1 MTKTMAQAL
10 LASESAIQ
18 LRTYQPQTQSQSPIL
33 SVRQLCKA
41 YSGQQK
47 RVLENLNFDLHA
59 GEMVAVIGRSG
70 AGKSTLLHVMN
81 GTIPAS
87 EGQILRYTQS
97 QVDTQSQ
104 VATQP
109 QVDLRGETQD
119 VLQFSRRQMR
129 QWRSECGMI
138 FQDFCLVPRLDVL
151 TNVLL
156 GRLSQTSTLKSFF
169 KLFSDED
176 RAHAIGLL
184 QWMNLLPHALQ
195 RAENLSG
202 GQMQRV
208 AICRALMQNPKIL
221 LADEPVA
228 SLDPKNTRRIM
239 DVLRQVSDNGI
250 TVVVN
255 LHSVELVKEYCTRA
269 IGIAQGRIVFDGSPS
284 ALTDGLLRTLYG
296 DDLQPVH

>member
-1 MTKTMAQAL
+1 MAQAQL
-10 LASESAIQ
+10 KIAPQHQDVPHPASHA
-18 LRTYQPQTQSQSPIL
+18 
-33 SVRQLCKA
+33 
-41 YSGQQK
+41 
-47 RVLENLNFDLHA
+47 RVLAVNGLGKSYGSQARVLDDINFDLHA
-59 GEMVAVIGRSG
+59 GELVAVIGRSG
-70 AGKSTLLHVMN
+70 AGKSTLLHVLN

-87 EGQILRYTQS
+87 EGEIRHFAEDGQQQNIVELN
-97 QVDTQSQ
+97 
-104 VATQP
+104 A
-109 QVDLRGETQD
+109 
-119 VLQFSRRQMR
+119 RQMR

-156 GRLSQTSTLKSFF
+156 GRLSQTSTLKSLF
-169 KLFSDED
+169 KIFPDED
-176 RAHAIGLL
+176 RARAIGLL
-184 QWMNLLPHALQ
+184 EWLNMLPQALQ

-239 DVLRQVSDNGI
+239 DVLRQVSENGI
-250 TVVVN
+250 SVMVN

-269 IGIAQGRIVFDGSPS
+269 IGIAKGRIVFDGHPS
-284 ALTDGLLRTLYG
+284 QLTDSLLHTLYG
-296 DDLQPVH
+296 EEMSQLN

>member
-1 MTKTMAQAL
+1 MAQAL
-10 LASESAIQ
+10 LASESATQ
-18 LRTYQPQTQSQSPIL
+18 LHTYQPQTQSQSPIL

-109 QVDLRGETQD
+109 QVDEHGETQD

>member
-1 MTKTMAQAL
+1 MAQAQL
-10 LASESAIQ
+10 KIAPQHQGSPAPHGHVKVLAVNG
-18 LRTYQPQTQSQSPIL
+18 LG
-33 SVRQLCKA
+33 KA
-41 YSGQQK
+41 YGTQA
-47 RVLENLNFDLHA
+47 RVLENISFDLHA
-59 GEMVAVIGRSG
+59 GELVAVIGRSG
-70 AGKSTLLHVMN
+70 AGKSTLLHVLN

-87 EGQILRYTQS
+87 EGEIRHFAENGQQQNIVELN
-97 QVDTQSQ
+97 
-104 VATQP
+104 A
-109 QVDLRGETQD
+109 
-119 VLQFSRRQMR
+119 RQMR

-156 GRLSQTSTLKSFF
+156 GRLSQTSTLKSLF
-169 KLFSDED
+169 KIFPDED
-176 RAHAIGLL
+176 RARAIGLL
-184 QWMNLLPHALQ
+184 EWLNMLPQALQ

-239 DVLRQVSDNGI
+239 DVLRQVSENGI
-250 TVVVN
+250 SVMVN

-269 IGIAQGRIVFDGSPS
+269 IGIAKGRIVFDGHPS
-284 ALTDGLLRTLYG
+284 QLTDSLLHTLYG
-296 DDLQPVH
+296 EEMSQLN